1 MAHPSESAGAVD
13 VPVTHTVDSAAA
25 ALRDVFASEPQEER
39 EEEAPDEGELDPNV
53 NDEFADEDFADEGE
67 ETEGEEAAE
76 SDEPDEP
83 AIEAPVSLTADEKAE
98 FSQLPKEAQ
107 DYVTRLEQRRN
118 QDVQK
123 VTTKAAE
130 AQRVAEA
137 KAAEADTEAKR
148 VYAEK
153 LRRVVAQQVP
163 NEPDPSQFSDINTF
177 RAAQQRYQQTIAHLQ
192 GILGEADKL
201 DNEIAEMTAKE
212 VEAFKAQ
219 RERDL
224 MAIPEIANE
233 ETRKAY
239 FEKVESAAEKLG
251 YSMQELAETMDAEDV
266 KRLHSVAQAFEDQAK
281 YKAAM
286 SRQMKRVRA
295 GKSRNLKP
303 GTAQPTGSGNRAY
316 DQAKQRLAQTGSVDD
331 AAAAFKAIL

>member
-1 MAHPSESAGAVD
+1 MAHPSESSGAVD

-25 ALRDVFASEPQEER
+25 ALSQAFQEEPV
-39 EEEAPDEGELDPNV
+39 EEQNDNAEPDEQDPNV

-67 ETEGEEAAE
+67 EPEGEEAAE

-83 AIEAPVSLTADEKAE
+83 VIEAPVSLTADEKAE

-137 KAAEADTEAKR
+137 KAASADTEAKR
-148 VYAEK
+148 LYAIQLEEFTKAFAPQEPQPSWYRSQQEFDAAYGKYAKEK
-153 LRRVVAQQVP
+153 AQHDELV
-163 NEPDPSQFSDINTF
+163 
-177 RAAQQRYQQTIAHLQ
+177 QQIKAV
-192 GILGEADKL
+192 GSEADESATK
-201 DNEIAEMTAKE
+201 
-212 VEAFKAQ
+212 AFIEQ
-219 RERDL
+219 RDREL

-233 ETRKAY
+233 ETRKDYLDKAMG
-239 FEKVESAAEKLG
+239 AAEKLG
-251 YSMQELAETMDAEDV
+251 YDVAELTQTMDAEDV
-266 KRLHSVAQAFEDQAK
+266 KRLYSVADAFEKAEK
-281 YKAAM
+281 YDAAM
-286 SRQMKRVRA
+286 SRKMKRVRA
-295 GKSRNLKP
+295 GKNRNLKS
-303 GTAQPTGSGNRAY
+303 GTAQPTSSGNRAY
-316 DQAKQRLAQTGSVDD
+316 DQAKQRLAKSGSVDD